1 MELKSKFYLMDNEGE
16 KFMGIGVMWL
26 LEETAKQG
34 SLRKAAAV
42 LELSY
47 SKAFAMIKR
56 LETSLGRE
64 VLSKRKGGQSRD
76 GSSLTEF
83 GKQFLTLYEEFQK
96 EAKKAVEMPYN
107 EFSRRLAVLMEDKD
121 ERET

>member
-1 MELKSKFYLMDNEGE
+1 MELKSKFYLMDNDGE

-47 SKAFAMIKR
+47 SKAFSMIKK
-56 LETSLGRE
+56 LEASLGRD
-64 VLSKRKGGQSRD
+64 VLTRRKGGQSRD

-107 EFSRRLAVLMEDKD
+107 EFSRRLAALMEDKH
-121 ERET
+121 E